1 MKQRPGLHCEENQ
14 NLPGRPLL
22 PSSPPPNAQT
32 QRGSSSGSMGSAKVN
47 GIAAALKKRKRE
59 RNDDLKSQKKPKHQ
73 GVDEPEEV
81 DNSELLDTRPLQ
93 SKQADEL
100 VFRTRGKIAAP
111 QWRVSKPMGGRMLDI
126 DPIFSLDE
134 Q

>member
-1 MKQRPGLHCEENQ
+1 
-14 NLPGRPLL
+14 
-22 PSSPPPNAQT
+22 
-32 QRGSSSGSMGSAKVN
+32 MGSAKVN